1 MFSSDSGWDT
11 LNNRKE
17 WIVFK
22 NEKINNEIYEIIPDG
37 STLCGNHV
45 FNWEWVSTSSEVIN
59 ENRNSELIDG
69 GIIQNKKLFLRHWKK
84 GDRFQPLGMRGWK
97 KVSDSLLM
105 RR

>member
-1 MFSSDSGWDT
+1 MGLGKVQWRRHNWISLKSFIENSKTGDVFSSDSGWDT

-59 ENRNSELIDG
+59 E
-69 GIIQNKKLFLRHWKK
+69 
-84 GDRFQPLGMRGWK
+84 
-97 KVSDSLLM
+97 V
-105 RR
+105 